1 MNRLKQS
8 LASIQPP
15 SLPSFGSAA
24 PDDDERPTAPPL
36 HPARLASLST
46 RKDVAGDLADTFAQH
61 VRTLA
66 KQRTNPVAGSGNST
80 GLPSQWVGETMV
92 EAAQEIR
99 AGATSSTEASYAHVL
114 ASTGEL
120 YLQFTKL
127 ATSYHDQL
135 SASYLDTL
143 ERRTDDFKDLD
154 KTVKEADKKRS
165 LLEAIMVKMDK
176 GKKDPAEYERDLE
189 NAQDVYADECKRLER
204 KADRLEEALEG
215 DIDALKQLVE
225 VQLDFARGYVA
236 LLEDCQSSIGGI
248 SSSSAPRPRSSTLQ
262 APPSSTRMARS
273 QSESSILS
281 APTPASSTTSGMF
294 SMLGPNRSRRSTVS
308 SQTSDGAA
316 ASAAGA
322 AGDSA
327 KNRSRSGSMLERF
340 ALGKNKKKDVSPAET
355 PTAEEPDDEPPAQ
368 QRSGASSPS
377 RSRIAPSMPSLG
389 SFKKLSLV
397 GAGSGK
403 YGSLGEDDAE
413 PAATT
418 SPTSS
423 TASFA
428 SRRVPPVL
436 RRAETAP
443 AAPVPSPRRAVPPLP
458 SRGPVGK
465 TFRAQ
470 WAYVP
475 ASSSTDHGT
484 DDESEDELELEKG
497 DVVRVER
504 EVTADWWTGR
514 VVAGGRGSSAERAQG
529 RKGMFPSAYVVPH
542 VLPLEADEPTQRHGA
557 GAGVR
562 GDDRWAT
569 TSSTSSAARDGGAYS
584 YQAHS
589 TEDSDSTDDNDDEHE
604 GEQGLLDGPGA
615 SYSPFGDDDGAH
627 APPSRRAAPAPSLP
641 PRGQGSSPFAR
652 DDVSHV
658 WASGQMSRRA

>member
-8 LASIQPP
+8 IASIQAP
-15 SLPSFGSAA
+15 SLPSFGSAS
-24 PDDDERPTAPPL
+24 PDDDERPTRPPL
-36 HPARLASLST
+36 DDHRLASLST
-46 RKDVAGDLADTFAQH
+46 RKDVAAKLADTFAQH

-66 KQRTNPVAGSGNST
+66 KQRTSPLAGSGNAT
-80 GLPSQWVGETMV
+80 ALPAQWVGDAMI

-135 SASYLDTL
+135 SATYLDTL

-165 LLEAIMVKMDK
+165 LLEAVMTKMEK

-189 NAQDVYADECKRLER
+189 NAEDVYADECKRLER

-215 DIDALKQLVE
+215 DIDALKQLVD
-225 VQLDFARGYVA
+225 VQLEFARGYVA
-236 LLEDCQSSIGGI
+236 LLEDCQSSIGGV
-248 SSSSAPRPRSSTLQ
+248 SSSSAPRARSSTLQ
-262 APPSSTRMARS
+262 APPSSNRMARS
-273 QSESSILS
+273 QSESSVLS
-281 APTPASSTTSGMF
+281 APTPASSSTSGMF

-316 ASAAGA
+316 VSASGA
-322 AGDSA
+322 AGEAA

-355 PTAEEPDDEPPAQ
+355 PTAEEPDDEPAAPHRSSGA
-368 QRSGASSPS
+368 SGASSPT
-377 RSRIAPSMPSLG
+377 RSRNAPSMPSIG
-389 SFKKLSLV
+389 SFKKLSLSGV
-397 GAGSGK
+397 GSGK

-413 PAATT
+413 PVATT

-443 AAPVPSPRRAVPPLP
+443 ASPVPSPRRAVPPLPP

-475 ASSSTDHGT
+475 AASSAGHGT
-484 DDESEDELELEKG
+484 DDESEDELKLEKG
-497 DVVRVER
+497 DIVRVEHER
-504 EVTADWWTGR
+504 TADWWVGR
-514 VVAGGRGSSAERAQG
+514 IVGGGSGVERGRGR
-529 RKGMFPSAYVVPH
+529 RGMFPSAYVVPH
-542 VLPLEADEPTQRHGA
+542 VLPLDDEEPRGQQGA
-557 GAGVR
+557 SAR
-562 GDDRWAT
+562 DSERWT
-569 TSSTSSAARDGGAYS
+569 TFSSSSTRDGSEYHG
-584 YQAHS
+584 HS
-589 TEDSDSTDDNDDEHE
+589 TEDSDTADDDDEE
-604 GEQGLLDGPGA
+604 GEQGLLDRPGA
-615 SYSPFGDDDGAH
+615 SYSPFGDDDGAAR
-627 APPSRRAAPAPSLP
+627 APPPRRTVPAPSLP

-658 WASGQMSRRA
+658 WASGQTSWRA

>member
-8 LASIQPP
+8 IASMGAPT
-15 SLPSFGSAA
+15 LPSFGSSS
-24 PDDDERPTAPPL
+24 PDDDERPTRPPL
-36 HPARLASLST
+36 GDPTRLTSLAT
-46 RKDVAGDLADTFAQH
+46 RKDVAGNLADTFAQH

-66 KQRTNPVAGSGNST
+66 KQRTSPVAGSGNASA
-80 GLPSQWVGETMV
+80 LPAQWVGETMV

-120 YLQFTKL
+120 YLQFSKL

-135 SASYLDTL
+135 SSTYLDTL
-143 ERRTDDFKDLD
+143 ERRTDDFKDFD

-165 LLEAIMVKMDK
+165 LLEAVMTKMEK

-189 NAQDVYADECKRLER
+189 NAEDVYADECKRLER

-225 VQLDFARGYVA
+225 VQLEFARGYVA
-236 LLEDCQSSIGGI
+236 LLEDCQSSIGGV
-248 SSSSAPRPRSSTLQ
+248 SSSPAPRARSSTLQ
-262 APPSSTRMARS
+262 APPSSNRMARS
-273 QSESSILS
+273 QSESSVLS
-281 APTPASSTTSGMF
+281 APTPASSNTSGMF

-308 SQTSDGAA
+308 SQTSDSAA
-316 ASAAGA
+316 ASASGA
-322 AGDSA
+322 AGDAA

-355 PTAEEPDDEPPAQ
+355 PAVEEQDDEPAAAQ
-368 QRSGASSPS
+368 RGSGASGASGASSPT
-377 RSRIAPSMPSLG
+377 RSRIAPSMPSIG
-389 SFKKLSLV
+389 SFKKLSLSS
-397 GAGSGK
+397 AGSGK

-413 PAATT
+413 PVATT

-428 SRRVPPVL
+428 SRRVPPAL

-443 AAPVPSPRRAVPPLP
+443 ASPVPSPRRAVPPAP

-475 ASSSTDHGT
+475 AASSTGHGT
-484 DDESEDELELEKG
+484 DDESEEELELEKG

-504 EVTADWWTGR
+504 EVTADWWVAR
-514 VVAGGRGSSAERAQG
+514 VVGGGGGGLG

-542 VLPLEADEPTQRHGA
+542 VLPLDEDEPRRQQGA
-557 GAGVR
+557 GAR
-562 GDDRWAT
+562 DDDRWR
-569 TSSTSSAARDGGAYS
+569 TSSSSTRDGTEYHG
-584 YQAHS
+584 HS
-589 TEDSDSTDDNDDEHE
+589 TEDSDTADDDDEEE

-615 SYSPFGDDDGAH
+615 SYSPFGDDDGGAR
-627 APPSRRAAPAPSLP
+627 APPPRRTAPAPSLP
-641 PRGQGSSPFAR
+641 PGGQGNSPFAR

-658 WASGQMSRRA
+658 WASGQTSRRA